1 MKEITKNHIFW
12 KYANGILPLFSKP
25 KEELYNEIM
34 TIVKF
39 SYLFFLFALFV
50 NLFADNHDGNTKMID
65 PLWPMMLVNDISTGY
80 LTLFFQINLFIS
92 FVWLCL
98 KQNQKFFKVYVFI
111 IYFLYIAFNN
121 SFGKINHGSHLCLMI
136 LFCFMFIP
144 THGKNKYQEKTILTF
159 ATAQFFLLMAYS
171 LTGAWKLLWGV
182 VEFLTKEVSLF
193 SPLSFRN
200 VIITQY
206 QFVDPTIIG
215 AWFLEHYYI
224 GWLMYLA
231 VVYIEI
237 CSVFIF
243 FKPNLHKI
251 WGVLLLSLHLGIHFI
266 LQVNMFSA
274 PLYIGLL
281 LIMSPFYL
289 KTDVKTTLLSL
300 PVVFETRLLFQK
312 IRNKN

>member
-1 MKEITKNHIFW
+1 MKEITKSHFFW
-12 KYANGILPLFSKP
+12 KNANGKWPLFSKP
-25 KEELYNEIM
+25 KEVLYSEIM

-50 NLFADNHDGNTKMID
+50 QLFADKHDANMKMID
-65 PLWPMMLVNDISTGY
+65 PLWPMVVFKNISAGY

-92 FVWLCL
+92 FIWLCV
-98 KQNQKFFKVYVFI
+98 KPNQKFFKVYAFI

-121 SFGKINHGSHLCLMI
+121 SFGKINHGSHLSLMI
-136 LFCFMFIP
+136 LFCYMFIP
-144 THGKNKYQEKTILTF
+144 TNRKDKYQEKTILTF

-171 LTGAWKLLWGV
+171 LSGAWKLFWGI
-182 VEFLTKEVSLF
+182 VEFFNKDVSLF
-193 SPLSFRN
+193 SPYSFRN
-200 VIITQY
+200 VIIEQY
-206 QFVDPTIIG
+206 QYVDPTLIG

-224 GWLMYLA
+224 GWVMYLA

-266 LQVNMFSA
+266 LRVNMFSA
-274 PLYIGLL
+274 PLYIGVLFL
-281 LIMSPFYL
+281 MSPFYL
-289 KTDVKTTLLSL
+289 KTDFKTTLLSL
-300 PVVFETRLLFQK
+300 PGVFETRLLFQK
-312 IRNKN
+312 IRKKN

>member
-1 MKEITKNHIFW
+1 MKETTKSHFFW
-12 KYANGILPLFSKP
+12 KYANGSLPMFSKSN
-25 KEELYNEIM
+25 EELYNEIM

-50 NLFADNHDGNTKMID
+50 QLFADKYDANSYMID
-65 PLWPMMLVNDISTGY
+65 PLWPMKPFSSIPAGY
-80 LTLFFQINLFIS
+80 LVLFFQLNLFVS
-92 FVWLCL
+92 FLFLCF
-98 KQNQKFFKVYVFI
+98 KTNHKFLKVYVFI
-111 IYFLYIAFNN
+111 IYFLYMAFNN
-121 SFGKINHGSHLCLMI
+121 SFGKINHGQYLALMI

-144 THGKNKYQEKTILTF
+144 TKSKKDYQKKTIFTF

-171 LTGAWKLLWGV
+171 LTGAWKLLWGII
-182 VEFLTKEVSLF
+182 EFFTKEVSLF

-206 QFVDPTIIG
+206 QFVEPTIIG

-224 GWLMYLA
+224 GWVMYLA

-251 WGVLLLSLHLGIHFI
+251 WGVLLLSLHLGIHFV

-281 LIMSPFYL
+281 LIMSPFYF

-300 PVVFETRLLFQK
+300 PVVFETRRLFQK
-312 IRNKN
+312 IK